1 MEIIK
6 RKIFNK
12 IKDHLNKKEISLIVG
27 PRQVGKTTIMNEIKK
42 YLESEGKKFI
52 FLSLDY
58 ESDSVFF
65 KSQEDL
71 LRKIELTLGKEGGFV
86 FIDEIQRKENAG
98 LFLKGIY
105 DLGLPYK
112 FIVSGSGSLEL
123 KEKINESLAGR
134 KRDFFMDP
142 VDFDEFVDFRTK
154 YQYEGRLKDF
164 FEIEKQKTFNLL
176 KEYMNFGG
184 YPRVILEEK
193 ENEKRNIIDQIFR
206 SCIEKD
212 IIYLLKADRIDAF
225 VLMIKILASQTGQ
238 LINYTSLATQTGLSV
253 QSLKKYLWYAEKVF
267 IIRMVQPFFTN
278 KQKEITKSPIVY
290 FTDLGLRNFSLNMFG
305 RVENNEQLGLI
316 FQNFIYNR
324 MNEEMVETLKTINF
338 WRTKEGAEVDF
349 IVRDG
354 LSLLPIEVKFSN
366 FLKPEIARSL
376 RSFVGEYK
384 PKEAKV
390 VNLSLNTNETI
401 ANTKI
406 VFIPYYEVSISEDKK
421 TKEE

>member
-1 MEIIK
+1 MNIIK
-6 RKIFNK
+6 RKIFNE
-12 IKDHLNKKEISLIVG
+12 IKNHLDKKEISLIVG
-27 PRQVGKTTIMNEIKK
+27 PRQVGKTTIMNEIKN
-42 YLESEGKKFI
+42 YLEKEGKKSV

-71 LRKIELTLGKEGGFV
+71 LRKIKLNLGKDGGFV

-123 KEKINESLAGR
+123 KEEINESLAGR
-134 KRDFFMDP
+134 KKDFFMNP
-142 VDFDEFVDFRTK
+142 VDFEEFVDFKTEYK
-154 YQYEGRLKDF
+154 YEGKLQDF
-164 FEIEKQKTFNLL
+164 FEIEKEKTFNFL

-184 YPRVILEEK
+184 YPRVILEETEK
-193 ENEKRNIIDQIFR
+193 EKSNIIDQIFR

-212 IIYLLKADRIDAF
+212 IIYLLKSDRIDAF

-253 QSLKKYLWYAEKVF
+253 PSLKKYLWYAEKVF
-267 IIRMVQPFFTN
+267 IIRTVYPFFTN

-290 FTDLGLRNFSLNMFG
+290 FVDLGLRNFSLNMFG

-316 FQNFIYNR
+316 FQNFIYNKIKKEI
-324 MNEEMVETLKTINF
+324 EENLKSINF

-349 IVRDG
+349 VVRDG

-366 FLKPEIARSL
+366 LSKTEIT
-376 RSFVGEYK
+376 RSFRSFINEYK

-390 VNLSLNTNETI
+390 VNLSLNADKNIDNVDIE
-401 ANTKI
+401 
-406 VFIPYYEVSISEDKK
+406 FIPYYKELANKK
-421 TKEE
+421 

>member
-1 MEIIK
+1 MNIIK
-6 RKIFNK
+6 RKIFNE
-12 IKDHLNKKEISLIVG
+12 IKDHLDKKEISLIVG

-42 YLESEGKKFI
+42 YLDKKGEKSI

-71 LRKIELTLGKEGGFV
+71 LRKIKLDLGKDAGFV

-134 KRDFFMDP
+134 KKDFFMNP
-142 VDFDEFVDFRTK
+142 VDFEEFVDFKTEYK
-154 YQYEGRLKDF
+154 YEDKLQDF
-164 FEIEKQKTFNLL
+164 FEIEKEKTFNFL
-176 KEYMNFGG
+176 KEYLNFGG
-184 YPRVILEEK
+184 YPRVILEETEK
-193 ENEKRNIIDQIFR
+193 EKRNIIDQIFR

-212 IIYLLKADRIDAF
+212 IIYLLKSDRIDAF

-238 LINYTSLATQTGLSV
+238 LINYTSIAMQTGLSV
-253 QSLKKYLWYAEKVF
+253 PSLKKYLWYAEKVF
-267 IIRMVQPFFTN
+267 IIRTVQPFFTN

-290 FTDLGLRNFSLNMFG
+290 FIDLGLRNFSLNMFG

-316 FQNFIYNR
+316 FQNFIYNKI
-324 MNEEMVETLKTINF
+324 NKETEENLKSINF

-354 LSLLPIEVKFSN
+354 LSFLPIEVKFSN
-366 FLKPEIARSL
+366 LLKTEIT
-376 RSFVGEYK
+376 RSFRSFMNDYR

-390 VNLSLNTNETI
+390 VNLSLNTDKNI
-401 ANTKI
+401 DNINIK
-406 VFIPYYEVSISEDKK
+406 FIPYY
-421 TKEE
+421 KELTNKNN

>member
-1 MEIIK
+1 MNIIK
-6 RKIFNK
+6 RKIFNE
-12 IKDHLNKKEISLIVG
+12 IKDHLDKKEISLIVG

-42 YLESEGKKFI
+42 YLDKKGEKSI

-71 LRKIELTLGKEGGFV
+71 LRKIKLDLGKDAGFV

-134 KRDFFMDP
+134 KKDFFMNP
-142 VDFDEFVDFRTK
+142 VDFEEFVDFKTEYK
-154 YQYEGRLKDF
+154 YEDKLQDF
-164 FEIEKQKTFNLL
+164 FEIEKEKTFNFL
-176 KEYMNFGG
+176 KEYLNFGG
-184 YPRVILEEK
+184 YPRVILEETEK
-193 ENEKRNIIDQIFR
+193 EKRNIIDQIFR

-212 IIYLLKADRIDAF
+212 IIYLLKSDRIDAF

-238 LINYTSLATQTGLSV
+238 LINYTSIAMQTGLSV
-253 QSLKKYLWYAEKVF
+253 PSLKKYLWYAEKVF
-267 IIRMVQPFFTN
+267 IIRTVQPFFTN

-290 FTDLGLRNFSLNMFG
+290 FIDLGLRNFSLNMFG

-316 FQNFIYNR
+316 FQNFIYNKI
-324 MNEEMVETLKTINF
+324 NKETEENLKSINF

-354 LSLLPIEVKFSN
+354 LSFLPIEVKFSN
-366 FLKPEIARSL
+366 LLKTEIT
-376 RSFVGEYK
+376 RSFRSFMNDYK

-390 VNLSLNTNETI
+390 VNLSLNTDKNI
-401 ANTKI
+401 DNINIK
-406 VFIPYYEVSISEDKK
+406 FIPYY
-421 TKEE
+421 KELTNKNN

>member
-1 MEIIK
+1 MDIIK
-6 RKIFNK
+6 RKIFNE
-12 IKDHLNKKEISLIVG
+12 IKAHLNKKEISLIIG
-27 PRQVGKTTIMNEIKK
+27 PRQVGKTTIMNEIKN
-42 YLESEGKKFI
+42 YLEKEGKKFI

-58 ESDSVFF
+58 ESDSIFF
-65 KSQEDL
+65 KSQEEL

-105 DLGLPYK
+105 DRNLPYK

-134 KRDFFMDP
+134 KRDFFMNP
-142 VDFDEFVDFRTK
+142 VDFEEFVDFKTK
-154 YQYEGRLKDF
+154 YQYEGRLQDF
-164 FEIEKQKTFNLL
+164 FEIEKQTTANFL

-184 YPRVILEEK
+184 YPRVILEETEK
-193 ENEKRNIIDQIFR
+193 EKRNIIDQIFR

-212 IIYLLKADRIDAF
+212 IIYLLKADRVDAF

-238 LINYTSLATQTGLSV
+238 LINYTTLATQTGLSV

-305 RVENNEQLGLI
+305 RVENNEQLGL
-316 FQNFIYNR
+316 
-324 MNEEMVETLKTINF
+324 
-338 WRTKEGAEVDF
+338 
-349 IVRDG
+349 
-354 LSLLPIEVKFSN
+354 
-366 FLKPEIARSL
+366 
-376 RSFVGEYK
+376 
-384 PKEAKV
+384 
-390 VNLSLNTNETI
+390 
-401 ANTKI
+401 
-406 VFIPYYEVSISEDKK
+406 
-421 TKEE
+421 

>member
-1 MEIIK
+1 MNIIK
-6 RKIFNK
+6 RKIFNE
-12 IKDHLNKKEISLIVG
+12 IKNHLDKKEISLIVG
-27 PRQVGKTTIMNEIKK
+27 PRQVGKTTIMNEIKN
-42 YLESEGKKFI
+42 YLEKEGKKSV

-71 LRKIELTLGKEGGFV
+71 LRKIKLNLGKDEGFV

-123 KEKINESLAGR
+123 KEEINESLAGR
-134 KRDFFMDP
+134 KKDFFMNP
-142 VDFDEFVDFRTK
+142 VDFEEFVDFKTEYK
-154 YQYEGRLKDF
+154 YEGKLQDF
-164 FEIEKQKTFNLL
+164 FEIEKEKTFNFL

-184 YPRVILEEK
+184 YPRVILEETEK
-193 ENEKRNIIDQIFR
+193 EKSNIIDQIFR

-212 IIYLLKADRIDAF
+212 IIYLLKSDRIDAF
-225 VLMIKILASQTGQ
+225 VLMIKILASQTGK

-253 QSLKKYLWYAEKVF
+253 PSLKKYLWYAEKVF
-267 IIRMVQPFFTN
+267 IIRTVYPFFTN

-290 FTDLGLRNFSLNMFG
+290 FVDLGLRNFSLNMFG

-316 FQNFIYNR
+316 FQNFIYNKIKKEI
-324 MNEEMVETLKTINF
+324 EENLKSINF

-349 IVRDG
+349 VVRDG

-366 FLKPEIARSL
+366 LSKTEIT
-376 RSFVGEYK
+376 RSFRSFINEYK

-390 VNLSLNTNETI
+390 VNLSLNADKNIDNVDIE
-401 ANTKI
+401 
-406 VFIPYYEVSISEDKK
+406 FIPYYKELANKK
-421 TKEE
+421 

>member
-1 MEIIK
+1 MNIIK
-6 RKIFNK
+6 RKIFNE
-12 IKDHLNKKEISLIVG
+12 IKDHLDKKEISLIVG

-42 YLESEGKKFI
+42 YLDKKGEKSI

-71 LRKIELTLGKEGGFV
+71 LRKIKLDLGKDAGFV

-134 KRDFFMDP
+134 KKDFFMNP
-142 VDFDEFVDFRTK
+142 VDFEEFVNFKTEYK
-154 YQYEGRLKDF
+154 YEDKLQDF
-164 FEIEKQKTFNLL
+164 FEIEKEKTFNFL
-176 KEYMNFGG
+176 KEYLNFGG
-184 YPRVILEEK
+184 YPRVILEETEK
-193 ENEKRNIIDQIFR
+193 EKRNIIDQIFR

-212 IIYLLKADRIDAF
+212 IIYLLKSDRIDAF

-238 LINYTSLATQTGLSV
+238 LINYTSIAMQTGLSV
-253 QSLKKYLWYAEKVF
+253 PSLKKYLWYAEKVF
-267 IIRMVQPFFTN
+267 IIRTVQPFFTN

-290 FTDLGLRNFSLNMFG
+290 FIDLGLRNFSLNMFG

-316 FQNFIYNR
+316 FQNFIYNKI
-324 MNEEMVETLKTINF
+324 NKETEENLKSINF

-354 LSLLPIEVKFSN
+354 LSFLPIEVKFSN
-366 FLKPEIARSL
+366 LLKTEIT
-376 RSFVGEYK
+376 RSFRSFMNDYR

-390 VNLSLNTNETI
+390 VNLSLNTDKNI
-401 ANTKI
+401 DNINIK
-406 VFIPYYEVSISEDKK
+406 FIPYY
-421 TKEE
+421 KELTNKNN

>member
-1 MEIIK
+1 MNIIK
-6 RKIFNK
+6 RKIFNE
-12 IKDHLNKKEISLIVG
+12 IKDHLDKKEISLIVG

-42 YLESEGKKFI
+42 YLDKKGEKSI

-71 LRKIELTLGKEGGFV
+71 LRKIKLDLGKDAGFV

-134 KRDFFMDP
+134 KKDFFMNP
-142 VDFDEFVDFRTK
+142 VDFEEFVDFKTEYK
-154 YQYEGRLKDF
+154 YEDNLQDF
-164 FEIEKQKTFNLL
+164 FEIEKEKTFNFL
-176 KEYMNFGG
+176 KEYLNFGG
-184 YPRVILEEK
+184 YPRVILEETEK
-193 ENEKRNIIDQIFR
+193 EKRNIIDQIFR

-212 IIYLLKADRIDAF
+212 IIYLLKSDRIDAF

-238 LINYTSLATQTGLSV
+238 LINYTSIAMQTGLSV
-253 QSLKKYLWYAEKVF
+253 PSLKKYLWYAEKVF
-267 IIRMVQPFFTN
+267 IIRTVQPFFTN

-290 FTDLGLRNFSLNMFG
+290 FIDLGLRNFSLNMFG

-316 FQNFIYNR
+316 FQNFIYNKI
-324 MNEEMVETLKTINF
+324 NKETEENFKSINF

-354 LSLLPIEVKFSN
+354 LSFLPIEVKFSN
-366 FLKPEIARSL
+366 LLKTEIT
-376 RSFVGEYK
+376 RSFRSFMNDYK

-390 VNLSLNTNETI
+390 VNLSLNTDKNI
-401 ANTKI
+401 DNINIK
-406 VFIPYYEVSISEDKK
+406 FIPYY
-421 TKEE
+421 KELTNKNN

>member
-1 MEIIK
+1 MNIIK
-6 RKIFNK
+6 RKIFNE
-12 IKDHLNKKEISLIVG
+12 IKNHLDKKEISLIVG
-27 PRQVGKTTIMNEIKK
+27 PRQVGKTTIMNEIKN
-42 YLESEGKKFI
+42 YLEKEGKKSV

-71 LRKIELTLGKEGGFV
+71 LRKIKLNLGKDGGFV

-123 KEKINESLAGR
+123 KEEINESLAGR
-134 KRDFFMDP
+134 KKDFFMNP
-142 VDFDEFVDFRTK
+142 VDFEEFVDFKTEYK
-154 YQYEGRLKDF
+154 YEGKLQDF
-164 FEIEKQKTFNLL
+164 FEIEKEKTFNFL

-184 YPRVILEEK
+184 YPRVILEETEK
-193 ENEKRNIIDQIFR
+193 EKRNIIDQIFR

-212 IIYLLKADRIDAF
+212 IIYLLKSDRIDAF
-225 VLMIKILASQTGQ
+225 VLMIKILASQTGK

-253 QSLKKYLWYAEKVF
+253 PSLKKYLWYAEKVF
-267 IIRMVQPFFTN
+267 IIRTVYPFFTN

-290 FTDLGLRNFSLNMFG
+290 FVDLGLRNFSLNMFG

-316 FQNFIYNR
+316 FQNFIYNKIKKEI
-324 MNEEMVETLKTINF
+324 EENLKSINF

-349 IVRDG
+349 VVRDG

-366 FLKPEIARSL
+366 LSKTEIT
-376 RSFVGEYK
+376 RSFRSFINEYK

-390 VNLSLNTNETI
+390 VNLSLNADKNIDNVDIE
-401 ANTKI
+401 
-406 VFIPYYEVSISEDKK
+406 FIPYYKELANKK
-421 TKEE
+421 

>member
-1 MEIIK
+1 MDIIK
-6 RKIFNK
+6 RKIFNE
-12 IKDHLNKKEISLIVG
+12 IKAHLNKKEISLIVG
-27 PRQVGKTTIMNEIKK
+27 PRQIGKTTIMNEIKK
-42 YLESEGKKFI
+42 YLETEGKKLV

-71 LRKIELTLGKEGGFV
+71 LKRIELALGKEGGFV

-98 LFLKGIY
+98 VFLKGIY

-134 KRDFFMDP
+134 KRDFFMNP
-142 VDFDEFVDFRTK
+142 VDFEEFVDFKTEYK
-154 YQYEGRLKDF
+154 YEGRIKEF
-164 FEIEKQKTFNLL
+164 FEIEKQKSFNFL

-184 YPRVILEEK
+184 YPRVILEET

-212 IIYLLKADRIDAF
+212 IMYLLKSDRIDAF
-225 VLMIKILASQTGQ
+225 TLMIKILASQTGQ

-253 QSLKKYLWYAEKVF
+253 KSLKKYLWYAEKVF
-267 IIRMVQPFFTN
+267 IMRTVQPFFTN

-290 FTDLGLRNFSLNMFG
+290 FVDLGLRNFALNMFG
-305 RVENNEQLGLI
+305 RVENNEQLGLV
-316 FQNFIYNR
+316 FQNFICNKI
-324 MNEEMVETLKTINF
+324 NKEIDGTLKTINF
-338 WRTKEGAEVDF
+338 WRSKEKAEVDF

-354 LSLLPIEVKFSN
+354 LSLLPVEVKYSN
-366 FLKPEIARSL
+366 LSKPEIARSL
-376 RSFVGEYK
+376 RSFMNEYS

-390 VNLSLNTNETI
+390 INLTLNSTEDI
-401 ANTKI
+401 GSTKI
-406 VFIPYYEVSISEDKK
+406 IFTPYYETIIGS
-421 TKEE
+421 

>member
-1 MEIIK
+1 MNIIK
-6 RKIFNK
+6 RKIFNE
-12 IKDHLNKKEISLIVG
+12 IKDHLDKKEISLIVG

-42 YLESEGKKFI
+42 YLDKKGEKSI

-71 LRKIELTLGKEGGFV
+71 LRKIKLDLGKDAGFV

-134 KRDFFMDP
+134 KKDFFMNP
-142 VDFDEFVDFRTK
+142 VDFEEFVDFKTEYK
-154 YQYEGRLKDF
+154 YEDKLQDF
-164 FEIEKQKTFNLL
+164 FEIENEKTFNFL
-176 KEYMNFGG
+176 KEYLNFGG
-184 YPRVILEEK
+184 YPRVILEETEK
-193 ENEKRNIIDQIFR
+193 EKRNIIDQIFR

-212 IIYLLKADRIDAF
+212 IIYLLKSDRIDAF

-238 LINYTSLATQTGLSV
+238 LINYTSIAMQTGLSV
-253 QSLKKYLWYAEKVF
+253 PSLKKYLWYAEKVF
-267 IIRMVQPFFTN
+267 IIRTVQPFFTN

-290 FTDLGLRNFSLNMFG
+290 FIDLGLRNFSLNMFG

-316 FQNFIYNR
+316 FQNFIYNKI
-324 MNEEMVETLKTINF
+324 NKETEENLKSINF

-354 LSLLPIEVKFSN
+354 LSFLPIEVKFSN
-366 FLKPEIARSL
+366 LLKTEIT
-376 RSFVGEYK
+376 RSFRSFMNDYK

-390 VNLSLNTNETI
+390 VNLSLNTDKNI
-401 ANTKI
+401 DNINIK
-406 VFIPYYEVSISEDKK
+406 FIPYY
-421 TKEE
+421 KELTNKNN

>member
-1 MEIIK
+1 MNIIK
-6 RKIFNK
+6 RKIFNEV
-12 IKDHLNKKEISLIVG
+12 KDHLDKKEISLIVG

-42 YLESEGKKFI
+42 YLDEKGEKSI

-58 ESDSVFF
+58 ESDSIFF

-71 LRKIELTLGKEGGFV
+71 LRKIKLNLGNDAGFV

-134 KRDFFMDP
+134 KKDFFMNP
-142 VDFDEFVDFRTK
+142 VDFEEFVDFKTEYK
-154 YQYEGRLKDF
+154 YEDKLQDF
-164 FEIEKQKTFNLL
+164 FEIEKEKTFNFL
-176 KEYMNFGG
+176 KEYLNFGG
-184 YPRVILEEK
+184 YPRVILEETEK
-193 ENEKRNIIDQIFR
+193 EKRNIIDQIFR

-212 IIYLLKADRIDAF
+212 IIYLLKSDRIDAF

-253 QSLKKYLWYAEKVF
+253 PSLKKYLWYAEKVF
-267 IIRMVQPFFTN
+267 IIRTVYPFFTN

-290 FTDLGLRNFSLNMFG
+290 FVDLGLRNFSLNMFG

-316 FQNFIYNR
+316 FQNFIYNKIKKET
-324 MNEEMVETLKTINF
+324 EENLKSINF

-349 IVRDG
+349 VVRDG

-366 FLKPEIARSL
+366 FLKTEIT
-376 RSFVGEYK
+376 RSFRSFMNDYK

-390 VNLSLNTNETI
+390 VNLSLNADKNI
-401 ANTKI
+401 DNINIK
-406 VFIPYYEVSISEDKK
+406 FIPYY
-421 TKEE
+421 KELTN

>member
-1 MEIIK
+1 MNIIK
-6 RKIFNK
+6 RKIFNE
-12 IKDHLNKKEISLIVG
+12 IKDHLDKKEISLIVG

-42 YLESEGKKFI
+42 YLDKKGEKSI

-71 LRKIELTLGKEGGFV
+71 LRKIKLDLGKDAGFV

-134 KRDFFMDP
+134 KKDFFMNP
-142 VDFDEFVDFRTK
+142 VDFEEFVDFKTEYK
-154 YQYEGRLKDF
+154 YEDNLQDF
-164 FEIEKQKTFNLL
+164 FEIEKEKTFNFL
-176 KEYMNFGG
+176 KEYLNFGG
-184 YPRVILEEK
+184 YPRVILEETEK
-193 ENEKRNIIDQIFR
+193 EKRNIIDQIFR

-212 IIYLLKADRIDAF
+212 IVYLLKSDRIDAF

-238 LINYTSLATQTGLSV
+238 LINYTSIAMQTGLSV
-253 QSLKKYLWYAEKVF
+253 PSLKKYLWYAEKVF
-267 IIRMVQPFFTN
+267 IIRTVQPFFTN

-290 FTDLGLRNFSLNMFG
+290 FIDLGLRNFSLNMFG

-316 FQNFIYNR
+316 FQNFIYNKI
-324 MNEEMVETLKTINF
+324 NKETEENLKSINF

-354 LSLLPIEVKFSN
+354 LSFLPIEVKFSN
-366 FLKPEIARSL
+366 LLKTEIT
-376 RSFVGEYK
+376 RSFRSFMNDYK

-390 VNLSLNTNETI
+390 VNLSLNTDKNI
-401 ANTKI
+401 DNINIK
-406 VFIPYYEVSISEDKK
+406 FIPYY
-421 TKEE
+421 KELTNKNN